1 MANVLDRAVTILKL
15 LAPEENVKEWGA
27 SELARRSGLPVGTVH
42 RILLELKKQGLII
55 QNNVTKKF
63 RLGLLLVELG
73 FIARE
78 NLSIMESAKPVLKD
92 LAEQAQETAH
102 ITIQDGCDGV
112 LIDKIETVHQLKVVE
127 SVGMRTPLTQ
137 GALKKAILAFLPPD
151 EVNNICHRIEKIY
164 IKKGTPWNFS
174 VVMEELGSIRESG
187 YAISYGEVTSG
198 TVAIASPVFDCNGRV
213 VAAIGI
219 NGPENRFSQEELPQ
233 KIEYV
238 KTAGAV
244 LTKNI
249 GGNDMII
256 RRYVG

>member
-1 MANVLDRAVTILKL
+1 
-15 LAPEENVKEWGA
+15 
-27 SELARRSGLPVGTVH
+27 LARRSGLPVGTVH
-42 RILLELKKQGLII
+42 RILLELKKQDMVI
-55 QNNVTKKF
+55 QNDVTKKF
-63 RLGLLLVELG
+63 RLGFLLIELG
-73 FIARE
+73 FAARE
-78 NLSIMESAKPVLKD
+78 NLSILELARPVLKD

-127 SVGMRTPLTQ
+127 PVGMRTPLTQ

-151 EVNNICHRIEKIY
+151 EVNNICQKIEKIY
-164 IKKGTPWNFS
+164 IKKGIPWKFS
-174 VVMEELGSIRESG
+174 VVMEELCSIRESG

-213 VAAIGI
+213 VATIGI
-219 NGPENRFSQEELPQ
+219 NGPENRFAQKELPQ

-238 KTAGAV
+238 KMAGAV

-249 GGNDMII
+249 GGNDRII
-256 RRYVG
+256 RRYAE